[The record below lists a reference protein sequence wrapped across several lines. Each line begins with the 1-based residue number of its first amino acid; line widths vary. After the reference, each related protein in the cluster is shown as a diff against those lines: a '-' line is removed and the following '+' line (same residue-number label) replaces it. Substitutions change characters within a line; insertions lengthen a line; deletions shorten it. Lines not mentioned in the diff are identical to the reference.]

1 MGKGGGPV
9 KWETSPGDPV
19 SVGELTATPMSQAL
33 SVRWPHGGWIWNRP
47 VSVLVEKNGVT
58 ERVPIVD
65 VTRAAQVA
73 LYAVSVLFGVAGL
86 MVWIG
91 RRRTSDE

>member
-1 MGKGGGPV
+1 
-9 KWETSPGDPV
+9 
-19 SVGELTATPMSQAL
+19 
-33 SVRWPHGGWIWNRP
+33 